1 MRFRHHVKSIILP
14 YSTLF
19 RSERREAWAGER
31 VLATTARG
39 QRAEARVTATLLCTS
54 QPSPVLTCTKPSAPW
69 PRDSGTHT
77 QAGGP
82 AVDGQQHP
90 GGGTVAGGGEVAVRL
105 GDLLGL
111 DQPAMRLAGLEG
123 LALGDRIVGRLQ
135 QPSHPG

>member
-77 QAGGP
+77 TAGGP
-82 AVDGQQHP
+82 AVDGLQDP
-90 GGGTVAGGGEVAVRL
+90 GGRMGAGGGEAQVCI
-105 GDLLGL
+105 GD
-111 DQPAMRLAGLEG
+111 
-123 LALGDRIVGRLQ
+123 I
-135 QPSHPG
+135 

>member
-69 PRDSGTHT
+69 PRDSGRSEEHT
-77 QAGGP
+77 SELQSR
-82 AVDGQQHP
+82 GQL
-90 GGGTVAGGGEVAVRL
+90 VCRL
-105 GDLLGL
+105 LLETKISIL
-111 DQPAMRLAGLEG
+111 T
-123 LALGDRIVGRLQ
+123 
-135 QPSHPG
+135 S